1 MRTLEDVLEE
11 ITPSPDPDFVEEM
24 ERRMQAGFPPRR
36 SAAARRASGLR
47 LPAFAARLAPPRLRV
62 PRAAAAVAASAV
74 LALAV
79 TVSLVA
85 GGDGGGE
92 PATVQPVGDAAGG
105 GEGRTEEHGV
115 AREAVPADANS
126 TTVTPVPVP
135 PPGDPVNR
143 DLAAGAEQRRVER
156 SAQLTLAAEPGEFD
170 GLSDSVFRVTARHD
184 GFVVRSSMTE
194 GESGLAGG
202 FFELRVPA
210 DRLDRALT
218 ELSRLATVR
227 SRSESGTDVTG
238 TFVSIRDRLRRARAE
253 QTGLLRRLERADTA
267 DAMRAIRR
275 RLDIVESRI
284 ASLRGQLRGIRERTN
299 YATVLVDLVD
309 EDAGA
314 VTGATGRAIDD
325 AVGSLEGVLNFSIRA
340 LGVLIPLG
348 LAALLGWLAASRARR
363 RARERA
369 LA

>member
-1 MRTLEDVLEE
+1 MRTLEDLLEE

-36 SAAARRASGLR
+36 SAGARRATGLR
-47 LPAFAARLAPPRLRV
+47 LPEFAARLAPSRLRI
-62 PRAAAAVAASAV
+62 PRAAAAVAASAT
-74 LALAV
+74 LALVV

-85 GGDGGGE
+85 GGDGEG
-92 PATVQPVGDAAGG
+92 PATVQPVGDAGG
-105 GEGRTEEHGV
+105 GAAERRAEDHGI
-115 AREAVPADANS
+115 AREAAPADMSS
-126 TTVTPVPVP
+126 TTAMPMPIP
-135 PPGDPVNR
+135 PPGDPVGR
-143 DLAAGAEQRRVER
+143 DLAARADQRRVER
-156 SAQLTLAAEPGEFD
+156 SAQLTLAAEPDEFD
-170 GLSDSVFRVTARHD
+170 GLSDSVFRVTGRHD
-184 GFVVRSSMTE
+184 GFVVRSSLTE

-202 FFELRVPA
+202 FFELRIPA
-210 DRLDRALT
+210 DRLDRALN

-253 QTGLLRRLERADTA
+253 QTGLLRRLERADTD
-267 DAMRAIRR
+267 DAMRAIQRQ
-275 RLDIVESRI
+275 LDVVESRI

-314 VTGATGRAIDD
+314 VSGPTGRAVDD
-325 AVGSLEGVLNFSIRA
+325 AVGSLEDVLTFSIRA